1 MRMIKQL
8 YPSQKL
14 TPRNQEI
21 LTNYNTFKERYP
33 YVDVMFFKS
42 NNFYYEVFSKDVQ
55 TLDKYTDFILN
66 INRSNQLAE
75 DDGKPLYMTCVYAHD
90 LDNILKSVVGR
101 CQVIVIEDIDNPPDP
116 PSESE
121 ERFDINKHLK
131 SLLSYIWHDTSISLE
146 MYKDMMRFALSDEEI
161 PKELTDLAEESIYD
175 WCAENNVNYD
185 SVFDGR
191 NLGDILRLKYRLEVE
206 EI

>member
-21 LTNYNTFKERYP
+21 LTNYNAFKERYP

-42 NNFYYEVFSKDVQ
+42 NNFYYEVFGKDVQ
-55 TLDKYTDFILN
+55 TLDKYTDYILN
-66 INRSNQLAE
+66 INRSDQLAE
-75 DDGKPLYMTCVYAHD
+75 DDGRPLYMTCVYAHD
-90 LDNILKSVVGR
+90 LDNILKSVVGMCR
-101 CQVIVIEDIDNPPDP
+101 VIVIEDINNPPDP
-116 PSESE
+116 PSE
-121 ERFDINKHLK
+121 ERFDIDKHIS
-131 SLLSYIWHDTSISLE
+131 SLAQYMWRDENISKQQYIE
-146 MYKDMMRFALSDEEI
+146 MSRLALQNEEI

-175 WCAENNVNYD
+175 WCAENNVSYE

-191 NLGDILRLKYRLEVE
+191 DLGDVLRSKYRSE
-206 EI
+206 EK